1 MKTSFRTADAGSSLP
16 GCRVRAPRSFREGNS
31 RPGPARDGFSDG
43 SAHNAP
49 SEPESRG
56 QVERGALVGADDHRV
71 DRGRE
76 LQTGSRG
83 EDGEPQPS
91 PGAVVPGG
99 GRLAGQEHAP
109 DVSDTGD
116 SVPERQQGQEPSD
129 SDSQLG
135 VSPDGSVTRVPVLV
149 ES

>member
-1 MKTSFRTADAGSSLP
+1 MVATACWRLQTVCSMSTPMTATKTYARLKPVCFLFMKTPFRTADAESSLP
-16 GCRVRAPRSFREGNS
+16 GCPVRPPRSSREGNS
-31 RPGPARDGFSDG
+31 RPGPARGGFSDG

-56 QVERGALVGADDHRV
+56 QVERGALVGANDHRV

-91 PGAVVPGG
+91 PDAVVPGG
-99 GRLAGQEHAP
+99 CGCG
-109 DVSDTGD
+109 
-116 SVPERQQGQEPSD
+116 
-129 SDSQLG
+129 
-135 VSPDGSVTRVPVLV
+135 
-149 ES
+149 